1 VEKFPSLKA
10 RRLLSILMA
19 KPLEYAVVRQDGS
32 HRRMKA
38 PGLPAITFSFH
49 DGATIPG
56 GMVRTILVKQVGL
69 DEEQARRLIYLPR
82 NNSMSG

>member
-1 VEKFPSLKA
+1 
-10 RRLLSILMA
+10 
-19 KPLEYAVVRQDGS
+19 
-32 HRRMKA
+32 MKA